1 MSMTLQQ
8 MRDNIADIT
17 ENTFTD
23 AQLDLFISKAE
34 QAIYTAINLPSGTF
48 TETSASLS
56 IGDPLKSMPS
66 GYLSTVSLATKDANN
81 VITYLIEKD
90 NSFLLEAYPD
100 QDTTGDPVYYAQ
112 YGESGI
118 GGSAESMFIAVA
130 PTPSNALSLIHTY
143 KAYPASLTAG
153 ATSGTTWLSS
163 NFDSVLL
170 NGALVEA
177 GVFMKAE
184 ADIQAMYDKQYMTS
198 LKLLDLYRGKV
209 NKDAYRVASAPAP
222 VGAA

>member
-23 AQLDLFISKAE
+23 TQLDLFISQAE
-34 QAIYTAINLPSGTF
+34 NAIYLSINLPSGTF

-100 QDTTGDPVYYAQ
+100 QDTMGDPVYYAQ

-153 ATSGTTWLSS
+153 ATSGTTWLST
-163 NFDSVLL
+163 NFDNVLL

-177 GVFMKAE
+177 GRFMKAE
-184 ADIQAMYDKQYMTS
+184 QDIQAMYEKQYMIS
-198 LKLLDLYRGKV
+198 LQVLGGLAGRYT
-209 NKDAYRVASAPAP
+209 KDAYRVASAPAP